1 MSELVNAVRCGAVR
15 CGAMRCDA
23 MRCDAMRC
31 GAMRCDAVRRRGKE
45 GSECPYLLDEFL
57 QELAPNFRYCT
68 YQ

>member
-15 CGAMRCDA
+15 CGAV
-23 MRCDAMRC
+23 RCDAMRC
-31 GAMRCDAVRRRGKE
+31 GAMRCDAMRCGAATGKGGE
-45 GSECPYLLDEFL
+45 RVPYLLCEFL